1 MLIQDM
7 VLFSHG
13 IKGLITK
20 FGGSNSHM
28 AIRCL
33 ELEIPAIIGMGEKKF
48 NDLRS
53 KRFYR
58 L

>member
-1 MLIQDM
+1 
-7 VLFSHG
+7 
-13 IKGLITK
+13 
-20 FGGSNSHM
+20 M

-48 NDLRS
+48 NDIKEAKKIFIDCKNSNYKVL
-53 KRFYR
+53 